1 MPNYMFQLQ
10 SAVLSNPPPPPASN
24 SDTLDN
30 AALLFAG
37 SVFNSQTH
45 KLTTSSPT
53 LQFKSLKPNPF
64 KSCRRAFCGRF
75 HGSPSASLHHEIPLG
90 QVINWHNIISSTEP
104 PPFNPPLLAE
114 ATRHE
119 EHGDA
124 NLLGDDFDPLAGY
137 ENKDWVIGDLDTRR
151 KSDQTTTITEQDSS
165 NHCHQASSQK
175 PNLTHHVSA
184 SCAQETLQPGAATLK
199 HCSHKPRAARQ
210 YQTFNSLGRVHIL
223 KKEEEK
229 IVKQQICLQE
239 NRSGQQAQTN

>member
-124 NLLGDDFDPLAGY
+124 DLLGDDFDPLAGY
-137 ENKDWVIGDLDTRR
+137 ENKDWSKIHP
-151 KSDQTTTITEQDSS
+151 TIAIRL
-165 NHCHQASSQK
+165 HLK
-175 PNLTHHVSA
+175 NLI
-184 SCAQETLQPGAATLK
+184 
-199 HCSHKPRAARQ
+199 SHIMSP
-210 YQTFNSLGRVHIL
+210 LVVL
-223 KKEEEK
+223 KKLYNLVQLPSS
-229 IVKQQICLQE
+229 IAL
-239 NRSGQQAQTN
+239 TNLELPGNIRPSTH